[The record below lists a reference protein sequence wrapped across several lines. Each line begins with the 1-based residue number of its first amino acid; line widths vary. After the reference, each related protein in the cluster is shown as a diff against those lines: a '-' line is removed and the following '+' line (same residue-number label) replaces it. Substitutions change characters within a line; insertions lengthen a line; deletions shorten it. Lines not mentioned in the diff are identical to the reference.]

1 MGRKPTLPE
10 KREPKKIYLDKANK
24 KYLETKTNMT
34 EYLNKLIEKDRL
46 ENIQTQSEGTTVYQ
60 VKSERLIKG

>member
-10 KREPKKIYLDKANK
+10 KREAKKIYLDKANK
-24 KYLETKTNMT
+24 KYLESKTNMT

-46 ENIQTQSEGTTVYQ
+46 ENMKTQSQETTGYP
-60 VKSERLIKG
+60 VKQERIIKG